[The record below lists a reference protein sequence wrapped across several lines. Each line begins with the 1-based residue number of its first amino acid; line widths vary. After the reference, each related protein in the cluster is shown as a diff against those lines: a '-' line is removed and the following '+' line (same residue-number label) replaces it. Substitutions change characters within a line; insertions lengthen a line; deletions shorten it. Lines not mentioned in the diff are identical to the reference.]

1 MAAID
6 IKPVRDVMKVIQ
18 PIIDKAGAHCRIESG
33 SGAHPKLVI
42 EMNGKSRQTQLS
54 TSPRA
59 VDQSIKY
66 KISDVKRLIRE
77 MQ

>member
-1 MAAID
+1 MAAVD

-18 PIIDKAGAHCRIESG
+18 PIVDKAGAYCRIEG
-33 SGAHPKLVI
+33 GTGAHPKLVI
-42 EMNGKSRQTQLS
+42 EMNGKSRQTPLS

-59 VDQSIKY
+59 IDQSIKY
-66 KISDVKRLIRE
+66 KISDVKRLLRE